1 MKSTDIIRT
10 KIFSINSLKPVLA
23 TWRFKEEKIVFTNGC
38 FDIIHQGHIDYLA
51 KAKDLGSKLII
62 AVNSDESV
70 RSLNKG
76 NSRPIQ
82 DEKSRS
88 IILASLFFVDAVII
102 FNESTPLELI
112 KTIKPNVLVKGADY
126 TPDQVIGADFVI
138 KNGGK
143 LELIEY
149 LEGFSTTKIETKIKN
164 A

>member
-1 MKSTDIIRT
+1 MTNVD
-10 KIFSINSLKPVLA
+10 KIKNKLYTRETIAPVLA
-23 TWRFKEEKIVFTNGC
+23 TWRFKDEKIVFTNGC

-62 AVNSDESV
+62 GINSDESV
-70 RSLNKG
+70 RTLNKG
-76 NSRPIQ
+76 VSRPIQ

-88 IILASLFFVDAVII
+88 IILASLFFVDAVVV
-102 FNESTPLELI
+102 FNDSTPLELI
-112 KTIKPNVLVKGADY
+112 KSIKPNVLVKGADY
-126 TPDQVIGADFVI
+126 TPDKVVGANYVIE
-138 KNGGK
+138 NGGK